1 MIVRTLAQGAKGLL
15 LALMVLLAA
24 YAGWKWGDVA
34 FPRLETIA
42 GLRGAVDDPP
52 AEQVTPE
59 AAEAAAAR
67 IRAFRVSDDTELRLE
82 SSEVSSLL
90 RYLIPGMLPVGVI
103 QPRVNMAGDRID
115 IQVSVL
121 PGAMPNL
128 PDLGAILGI
137 LRTRCRYR
145 EAGRGPCR
153 EGGSMLLIRGIR
165 SREYRSVASFPEI
178 LAALAEGM
186 RADCRL
192 RRWSSPP
199 SGRSRARTSRMENW
213 CWSGHRTGHKRVLP
227 ETWPG
232 F

>member
-34 FPRLETIA
+34 FPRLEAIA

-67 IRAFRVSDDTELRLE
+67 IRAFRVSENTELRLE

-90 RYLIPGMLPVGVI
+90 RYSIPGMLPAGVI
-103 QPRVNMAGDRID
+103 QPRVSMTGDRID

-121 PGAMPNL
+121 PGAMPKL

-137 LRTRCRYR
+137 LPDTVPVSVS
-145 EAGRGPCR
+145 GSLIPFG

-165 SREYRSVASFPEI
+165 VQGVPIPSPAFPEI
-178 LAALAEGM
+178 LAALGRRDASGLPASAMLVPTFREIKGAYIENGELVLV
-186 RADCRL
+186 RA
-192 RRWSSPP
+192 
-199 SGRSRARTSRMENW
+199 
-213 CWSGHRTGHKRVLP
+213 
-227 ETWPG
+227 
-232 F
+232 

>member
-34 FPRLETIA
+34 FPRLETMA
-42 GLRGAVDDPP
+42 GLRGAVNDPP

-90 RYLIPGMLPVGVI
+90 RYSIPGMLPVGVI

-115 IQVSVL
+115 IQVSVV
-121 PGAMPNL
+121 PGAMPKL

-137 LRTRCRYR
+137 LPDTVPVSVS
-145 EAGRGPCR
+145 GSLIPFG

-165 SREYRSVASFPEI
+165 VQGVPIPSPAFPEI
-178 LAALAEGM
+178 LAALGRRDASGLPASAMLVPNFREIKGAYIENGELVLV
-186 RADCRL
+186 RA
-192 RRWSSPP
+192 
-199 SGRSRARTSRMENW
+199 
-213 CWSGHRTGHKRVLP
+213 
-227 ETWPG
+227 
-232 F
+232 